1 MFSFELISAD
11 DNLLSA
17 EKIITNR
24 FLQSPFWA
32 SFKSQHGWSSKRYT
46 IKALQNDT
54 SFSFQVSILIR
65 SFKKIFSLS
74 YIPMGVDL
82 EQSGVVL
89 EVHQYMDFLAE
100 LGRFLVP
107 FLPRNTLCIR
117 LDPPLDFSTVEERSA
132 FLKSLKNNKN
142 IIKSSVD
149 IQPPDTTIL
158 DLSLIEDELLANM
171 KQKWRYNIRLAEK
184 KGVTIQK
191 YHYDDIDIF
200 YSLYEE
206 TAKRDGIAIHSKK
219 YYSDLLQLS
228 DSKTTVDTPLVQLL
242 VAEHEG
248 DTIASIITLF
258 TKREAVYL
266 YGASSNNK
274 RNLMPAYLLQWNAIQ
289 EAKKYGSAEYD
300 FYGMP
305 PTDDETHPMHGLY
318 RFKTGFGGRIVHRA
332 GSFDIPINK
341 AYKVFVL
348 AEKIRSFFFKKIK
361 KILAGR

>member
-1 MFSFELISAD
+1 MFSFEFISAD
-11 DNLLSA
+11 DNLSSA
-17 EKIITNR
+17 ENIITNR

-32 SFKSQHGWSSKRYT
+32 AFKSQHGWFSKRYT
-46 IKALQNDT
+46 LKALCNNT
-54 SFSFQVSILIR
+54 SFSFQVSVLIR
-65 SFKKIFSLS
+65 SFKKIFSLA

-82 EQSGVVL
+82 EQSGIVL
-89 EVHQYMDFLAE
+89 EAHQYMNFLAE
-100 LGRFLVP
+100 LGKYLVP
-107 FLPRNTLCIR
+107 FLPKNTLCIR
-117 LDPPLDFSTVEERSA
+117 IDPPLDFSTVEERSD
-132 FLKSLKNNKN
+132 FLNSLQNNKN
-142 IIKSSVD
+142 IIKSIVD

-158 DLSLIEDELLANM
+158 DLSLSEDDLLANM

-184 KGVTIQK
+184 KGVNIKK
-191 YHYDDIDIF
+191 YHYDNIDIF

-228 DSKTTVDTPLVQLL
+228 DSKTTVDTPLVQLF

-248 DTIASIITLF
+248 DNIASIITLF
-258 TKREAVYL
+258 SKREAVYL

-274 RNLMPAYLLQWNAIQ
+274 RNLMPAYLLQWSAIK
-289 EAKKYGSAEYD
+289 EAKKYGSIEYD

-341 AYKVFVL
+341 VYKFFVF
-348 AEKIRSFFFKKIK
+348 AEKIRAFFFKKIK